1 MGEWILVAVS
11 LFLIGLVAGAYG
23 GDVAP
28 ARSPDPGSP
37 RRGPGQ
43 LGPARGSS
51 EE

>member
-1 MGEWILVAVS
+1 MSEWFLVAFS

-28 ARSPDPGSP
+28 ARSSNPGSS

-43 LGPARGSS
+43 LAPARGPA
-51 EE
+51 EK